1 VRSRTTAQF
10 RSLRAAL
17 PKRVQEKAVAAYKL
31 WSANPRH
38 PSLRFKKIHK
48 TLPIYSVRIDRAW
61 RAVGVLEKDT
71 VVWFWV
77 GSHENY
83 AVLLKR
89 L

>member
-1 VRSRTTAQF
+1 MRSRTTAQF

-17 PKRVQEKAVAAYKL
+17 PEPVQAKAVSAYKL
-31 WSANPRH
+31 WSVNPKH

-77 GSHENY
+77 GSHDSYE
-83 AVLLKR
+83 ALLKR